1 MLNELGAIIT
11 CEGIMFGSRSVLI
24 QKGLPGIGEE
34 VAGGCTGNNSNDSMC
49 SNGDFGAYFS
59 TESFTTEFFSFNFH
73 RFRKKKKRY
82 SYLTRAT
89 LAIII
94 VYASYE

>member
-1 MLNELGAIIT
+1 MLNELRAIIT

-49 SNGDFGAYFS
+49 SVGVASREN
-59 TESFTTEFFSFNFH
+59 ESMSFH
-73 RFRKKKKRY
+73 FRRMENLGHT
-82 SYLTRAT
+82 SQQNHSQQT
-89 LAIII
+89 
-94 VYASYE
+94 VF